1 MSLEPSTQMARKRHE
16 LLADLV
22 DHAERVLVESEV
34 SPERAAFIA
43 NQLADHFA
51 QHWGGQVISFPMDY
65 RWQLDTRYL
74 AIYDRH
80 LAGASYGELAMQFK
94 ISERHVRT
102 VLATVRK
109 RLADQARKG
118 PPGQGDIFVSDEAS

>member
-1 MSLEPSTQMARKRHE
+1 VSLESPTQMARKRHE

-22 DHAERVLVESEV
+22 DHAVRVLVESEV

-43 NQLADHFA
+43 NLLADHFA

-109 RLADQARKG
+109 RLVEQAKKG
-118 PPGQGDIFVSDEAS
+118 PPGQADIFGAGGAS